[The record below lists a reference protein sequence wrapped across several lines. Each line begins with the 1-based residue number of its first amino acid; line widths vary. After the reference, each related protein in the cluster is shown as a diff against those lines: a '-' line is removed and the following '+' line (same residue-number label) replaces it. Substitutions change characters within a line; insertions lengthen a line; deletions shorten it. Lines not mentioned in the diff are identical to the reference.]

1 LKQRAAQAGME
12 TYEVPPQLLADLPG
26 DGDQREQS
34 AMRIEAQRLLQ
45 QLRHAWWLWQACQPS
60 ELPERF
66 KTLVA
71 RFIELRAFPSFLI
84 ILWCFLS
91 LCLALHNVSTTPN
104 FL

>member
-1 LKQRAAQAGME
+1 
-12 TYEVPPQLLADLPG
+12 
-26 DGDQREQS
+26 
-34 AMRIEAQRLLQ
+34 MRIEAQRLLQ

-66 KTLVA
+66 KILVA

-104 FL
+104 FLCCSQIQPNVCSRAVLLSILLLPCGQR